1 MKKQLIRKSGFTL
14 IELVTA
20 ILIMSIVTVMAGTG
34 LVQIAKGYLL
44 AKKSTVAVEQAQ
56 IAMTRMAKE
65 LSGIETISTESS
77 SPSLKYTRGETSH
90 TLAWSGADQPLT
102 LDGDTLIDKVQ
113 SFSLAYYDYNYAT
126 RTYTPLS
133 YSQTTGMI
141 EVTFQIK
148 TYDEIPLTFVQ
159 RAAI

>member
-56 IAMTRMAKE
+56 IALTRMAKE
-65 LSGIETISTESS
+65 LSGIETISTASS
-77 SPSLKYTRGETSH
+77 TSLTYTRGGTSH

-113 SFSLAYYDYNYAT
+113 SFRLGYYDYNYAT
-126 RTYTPLS
+126 RTYTSLS
-133 YSQTTGMI
+133 YSQTTSMI

-148 TYDEIPLTFVQ
+148 SYDEIPLTFVQ

>member
-1 MKKQLIRKSGFTL
+1 MEKQFVRENGFTL

-56 IAMTRMAKE
+56 IALTRMAKE
-65 LSGIETISTESS
+65 LSGIETISTASS
-77 SPSLKYTRGETSH
+77 STSLTYTRGGTSH

-113 SFSLAYYDYNYAT
+113 SFSLVYYDYNYAT
-126 RTYTPLS
+126 RTYTSLS
-133 YSQTTGMI
+133 YSRTTGMI
-141 EVTFQIK
+141 EIIFQIK
-148 TYDEIPLTFVQ
+148 TYDAIPLTFVQ
-159 RAAI
+159 RVAI